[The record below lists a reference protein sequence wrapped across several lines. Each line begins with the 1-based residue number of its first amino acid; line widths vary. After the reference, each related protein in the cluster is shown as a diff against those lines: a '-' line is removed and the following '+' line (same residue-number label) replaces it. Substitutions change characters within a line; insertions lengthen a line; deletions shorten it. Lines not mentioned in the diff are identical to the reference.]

1 MMKKIGSILL
11 ASSLMLSL
19 GGSCVSAND
28 SVNETVTESAIESA
42 AENTADTE
50 SLKEEVPDQEKE

>member
-19 GGSCVSAND
+19 GGSCVSASD
-28 SVNETVTESAIESA
+28 SVNETVTETA
-42 AENTADTE
+42 AETATG
-50 SLKEEVPDQEKE
+50 